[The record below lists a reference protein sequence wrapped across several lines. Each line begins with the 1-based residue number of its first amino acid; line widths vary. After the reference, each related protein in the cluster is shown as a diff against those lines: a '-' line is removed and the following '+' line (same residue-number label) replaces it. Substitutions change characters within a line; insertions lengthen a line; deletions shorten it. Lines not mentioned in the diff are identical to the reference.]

1 MSTIQV
7 TPEGAKDLRT
17 LLDTGKLCK
26 PMPNEV
32 VEKLHAEG
40 MNDAEIARRIGR
52 ATATVWAYRK
62 SRGLKAN
69 AKRGYNKPSGVLQ

>member
-17 LLDTGKLCK
+17 LLNTGKLYK

-32 VEKLHAEG
+32 IERLHAEG
-40 MNDAEIARRIGR
+40 MNDAEIAREIGR
-52 ATATVWAYRK
+52 TTAAVWAYRK

-69 AKRGYNKPSGVLQ
+69 AKRGYNIPSGVLQ